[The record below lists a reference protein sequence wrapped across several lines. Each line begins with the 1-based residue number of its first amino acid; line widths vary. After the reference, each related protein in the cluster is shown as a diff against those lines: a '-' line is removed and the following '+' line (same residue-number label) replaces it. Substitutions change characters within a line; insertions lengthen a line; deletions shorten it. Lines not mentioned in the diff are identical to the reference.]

1 MLLLGFKL
9 SCGKSVKYR
18 YIEFFAFDY
27 DSLPISF
34 QSGIA
39 VSFSSSIKSLVLVLR
54 FGLLE
59 HSFVSSFITGHF
71 VICTLD
77 MRDH

>member
-1 MLLLGFKL
+1 MDIEKCVPDLSKMQFYSRKNNHRHIPQAGLPCKFLLILLG
-9 SCGKSVKYR
+9 VKYK

-39 VSFSSSIKSLVLVLR
+39 FFL
-54 FGLLE
+54 
-59 HSFVSSFITGHF
+59 
-71 VICTLD
+71 
-77 MRDH
+77 